1 MGCCGK
7 AQGIFERAQLPA
19 HVQNLLRR
27 SQGGAPNPMASTG
40 AKRRFR
46 QPPRQLQPPIAYF
59 GPPPGTGAM
68 DPRLAQLGAAM
79 LPFAPAAFPTAL
91 VQVASELDSLAAR
104 LESVG
109 FAQQAASVRGL
120 ANQFRMTTQL

>member
-7 AQGIFERAQLPA
+7 AQGIFDRAQMPA
-19 HVQNLLRR
+19 HVQGLLRR
-27 SQGGAPNPMASTG
+27 GQGQPQTPNTG